1 MARSHQTPSF
11 MDVAG
16 EFFDEMNGAPD
27 FGSNQERAVSLAN
40 NPVLAGLSPSQ
51 VRPTV
56 PGTLEGFL
64 PGESRHKTVMKTAF
78 GNLAD
83 PGFAERGPEA
93 ATVKDGEASWHDRQT
108 AMRGLVGQ
116 DGVTPDAKLMN
127 DVYVAQIMG
136 NKDIMQ
142 TSAAFALR
150 MANTYG
156 PQTPEE
162 AEADP
167 NRSAFLRNKSPAMKH
182 MWPDQ
187 DTSGTANQDYRG
199 WQSVIGGMASGLNP
213 FGARDP
219 DALSNGLGAN
229 KDVLA
234 ELVGKEGDY
243 SLEESSYILRA
254 MGQLR
259 DVMKAEKGRDG
270 LIPAWINGYAPDAA
284 GYEVEPKNRIR
295 VRPEADVGAGNRND
309 PTTHASSRGF
319 TRWMQPLGA
328 LTHNKTDPYKVEG
341 PGEGEPE
348 SFDYLQGT
356 SGTTLDMLNFF
367 GAHGAGVEESTSLM
381 QAFYANW
388 HAVAPDGNAHSQSES
403 IGTML
408 QYLHGSNLT
417 APIMT
422 PITGAADVASMR
434 GEGVNPDAL
443 QPGERATYANPLT
456 PEDPGYL
463 TRG

>member
-1 MARSHQTPSF
+1 MARTHQTPSF

-27 FGSNQERAVSLAN
+27 FGSNEERAAQLAG
-40 NPVLAGLSPSQ
+40 NPVLTGLSPNQ

-83 PGFAERGPEA
+83 PGFAESSPA
-93 ATVKDGEASWHDRQT
+93 AGTVKDGDASWHDRQE
-108 AMRGLVGQ
+108 AMRGLVSQ

-150 MANTYG
+150 MAGTYG

-162 AEADP
+162 AAAGP
-167 NRSAFLRNKSPAMKH
+167 NRSAFLRNKSPEMKH

-187 DTSGTANQDYRG
+187 DVEGTANQDYRG
-199 WQSVIGGMASGLNP
+199 WQSIIGGMAASRNP
-213 FGARDP
+213 FGSKDP
-219 DALSNGLGAN
+219 DALSKGVGAN
-229 KDVLA
+229 KDVLT

-243 SLEESSYILRA
+243 TLEESSYILRA

-259 DVMKAEKGRDG
+259 DVMKAEKGAG
-270 LIPAWINGYAPDAA
+270 GIIPEWIDGYAPDAD

-295 VRPEADVGAGNRND
+295 VRPDAAVGAGNRND
-309 PTTHASSRGF
+309 PATHASSRGALS
-319 TRWMQPLGA
+319 RWMQPLGA
-328 LTHNKTDPYKVEG
+328 YRHNKTDPYKVEG
-341 PGEGEPE
+341 PGDGEPE

-367 GAHGAGVEESTSLM
+367 GAQGAGVEESTSLM

-403 IGTML
+403 VGTML
-408 QYLHGSNLT
+408 QYLHGTNLN

-434 GEGVNPDAL
+434 GEGVEAL
-443 QPGERATYANPLT
+443 QPGERAAYANPLT
-456 PEDPGYL
+456 PENPGYL
-463 TRG
+463 SRG